1 MEQAQ
6 GSEHLDTSHV
16 DWSFLPPTAMH
27 VIGTLLP
34 PSSLLKARL
43 VNIHWASCLAA
54 LVDTLYIVPEYFLNE
69 QTVTE
74 VHKAFPKATTVNLD
88 LQDTF
93 MAVPQAVKD
102 SLDRYTS
109 QRNGQFSAA
118 GTGPEDASSTS
129 SEVCQTDGALESGRP
144 SEDASGAAGAP
155 TESAAEPPASP
166 VAITAESSSQPSI
179 APPLAAP
186 SALQMDSSIPASQPS
201 QPYQQGVGARV
212 AAFSVDFLR
221 RSGTSGPEVSNGVT
235 LAAPSSMSGISGAHG
250 GGATAGLPVA
260 GGPPGLAEAMPAG
273 TTAAGGVGAGAGE
286 AGAPLALPVPGAP
299 AQSPVPPP
307 TVPYSAISIEPLHS
321 IVPSNATH
329 LRVRLP
335 DSLDVQAHHADV
347 SSSWDYVSALLAHVG
362 TGLSGLSL
370 STAPDAAH
378 ISMLS
383 PLTQLTSLTMDE
395 ASHSTWS
402 ADHLPIVGSLTGL
415 RNLAIKIPPFRSSR
429 PEPAATPPPAALA
442 SWTALQRL
450 TKLHVSALRYSFHS
464 SLVAVLPHLTKLEY
478 LALRAPQTRLPWPG
492 TDKPL
497 FANIGTLT
505 GLTQLSLALGDH
517 NMAPQDWQSM
527 TTLTRLSAIELSV
540 SEGSDGLNVPMGLEF
555 PALKSLKLRYPNSQ
569 DLVRIA
575 MWSGIQRLDIKFPE
589 HEREW
594 HQEDAVVELLDFRT
608 KLLSTAGAAVICSVL
623 DNAPAA
629 HLTTSVALDSSGNL
643 GHASVVA
650 LMGQMGASPQQQ
662 PGAGGTM
669 PPTGAGNT
677 AGLTSWW
684 SPLLPLLAL
693 PNMVDFRC
701 SAKEGLASHN
711 PILFDEIVSGLCAA
725 WPGVT
730 RLCFKGCINVLSQPG
745 GWDSLKQLT
754 KLQQLELR
762 HHPPQEGEPPADH
775 NISRATRARFL
786 RVEPIRLPA
795 TSLPDSL
802 QTLLLENV
810 ELRRKE
816 TDCLI
821 NLSSLE
827 RRTTCRHFPEFVGMP
842 LQRLV
847 VSNCCVKAKGITSIA
862 SECKG
867 LTHLVFAVYKVSEE
881 ADLKELQGALR
892 QMVRNLT
899 QLQVLKV
906 RVLAGCITQDLVQDM
921 VFYLP
926 YLQRLKLT
934 SSDGWADTAL
944 FLPLTRMSGLRKCS
958 LAYFKSAE
966 AARLLRAEF
975 RTVLPYCKIKAKH
988 EAG

>member
-1 MEQAQ
+1 MEESLGNDHQ
-6 GSEHLDTSHV
+6 DTSHV

-27 VIGTLLP
+27 VIGTVLP

-43 VNIHWASCLAA
+43 VNRHWASCLAA
-54 LVDTLYIVPEYFLNE
+54 LVDTLYIVPEYFHTE
-69 QTVTE
+69 ETVAE
-74 VHKAFPKATTVNLD
+74 VPKAFPKATTVNLD

-102 SLDRYTS
+102 SLDRYTV
-109 QRNGQFSAA
+109 QRNAA
-118 GTGPEDASSTS
+118 PEAAPEDASTAS
-129 SEVCQTDGALESGRP
+129 SEMCQTECAAESGRP
-144 SEDASGAAGAP
+144 SEDASGAGAGGAETPALAP
-155 TESAAEPPASP
+155 AA
-166 VAITAESSSQPSI
+166 TA
-179 APPLAAP
+179 AAAP
-186 SALQMDSSIPASQPS
+186 GPS
-201 QPYQQGVGARV
+201 
-212 AAFSVDFLR
+212 
-221 RSGTSGPEVSNGVT
+221 
-235 LAAPSSMSGISGAHG
+235 APSSGADTVVSMPLRGSFLQKLGFGRQPQPQQAVAALTAALTRTDFLNGVHG
-250 GGATAGLPVA
+250 SASNAATGGAGGSGNGNALVPASAPAFGLQVAAAAIGGPGPGADAAGHAGL
-260 GGPPGLAEAMPAG
+260 
-273 TTAAGGVGAGAGE
+273 AAGGAEAAADAAAGA
-286 AGAPLALPVPGAP
+286 AAPPPGAP
-299 AQSPVPPP
+299 PPPPP
-307 TVPYSAISIEPLHS
+307 TFPYSAIPVDPLPGV
-321 IVPSNATH
+321 VPPNATH

-335 DSLDVQAHHADV
+335 DSLDVAAHHADV
-347 SSSWDYVSALLAHVG
+347 SASWDYVASLLGRVG
-362 TGLSGLSL
+362 SNLSGLSL

-402 ADHLPIVGSLTGL
+402 TEHLPIVGSLTGL

-429 PEPAATPPPAALA
+429 PDTPAAPPPAALA

-517 NMAPQDWQSM
+517 NMVPQDWQSM
-527 TTLTRLSAIELSV
+527 TTLARLSAIELSV
-540 SEGSDGLNVPMGLEF
+540 SEGSDGLNVPMGLDF
-555 PALKSLKLRYPNSQ
+555 PALRSLKLRYPNSQ

-608 KLLSTAGAAVICSVL
+608 KLLPTPGAALICSVL
-623 DNAPAA
+623 DSAPAA
-629 HLTTSVALDSSGNL
+629 ALAASGALDAG
-643 GHASVVA
+643 ASMGPAGVVA
-650 LMGQMGASPQQQ
+650 LMGQLAP
-662 PGAGGTM
+662 PPPAPPAGTEAAV
-669 PPTGAGNT
+669 PPTGPGNT
-677 AGLTSWW
+677 AGLTAWW

-693 PNMVDFRC
+693 PSMVDFRC
-701 SAKEGLASHN
+701 SAKEGLASHD
-711 PILFDEIVSGLCAA
+711 PILFDEIISGMCAA

-730 RLCFKGCINVLSQPG
+730 RLCFKGCINVRNQTA
-745 GWDSLKQLT
+745 GWDPLRALT

-762 HHPPQEGEPPADH
+762 HHPPQEGEQAADH

-786 RVEPIRLPA
+786 RVEPIKLPA
-795 TSLPDSL
+795 TGLPDSL

-816 TDCLI
+816 TDCLV
-821 NLSSLE
+821 NLTSLE

-862 SECKG
+862 SECAG
-867 LTHLVFAVYKVSEE
+867 LTHLVFAVYKVAEE
-881 ADLKELQGALR
+881 ADLRELQSALR
-892 QMVRNLT
+892 QMVRSLT

-906 RVLAGCITQDLVQDM
+906 RVLAGCITKDLVEEM
-921 VFYLP
+921 VVKLP
-926 YLQRLKLT
+926 HLQRLKLT
-934 SSDGWADTAL
+934 SSDGWADTSL

-958 LAYFKSAE
+958 LAYFKSVE

-988 EAG
+988 ETS

>member
-1 MEQAQ
+1 MEQAP

-43 VNIHWASCLAA
+43 VNLHWAGCLAA

-69 QTVTE
+69 ETVTE
-74 VHKAFPKATTVNLD
+74 VHKAFPKTTTVNLD

-109 QRNGQFSAA
+109 QRNGQFPAA
-118 GTGPEDASSTS
+118 GGVPEDASSTS
-129 SEVCQTDGALESGRP
+129 SEVCQTDGAVESGRP
-144 SEDASGAAGAP
+144 SEDASGAAGGS
-155 TESAAEPPASP
+155 TESAAEPPASLE
-166 VAITAESSSQPSI
+166 AITVESPSKPSN
-179 APPLAAP
+179 APTLASP
-186 SALQMDSSIPASQPS
+186 SALQMGSLDSNIPAEQPK
-201 QPYQQGVGARV
+201 QPHQPDDGALV
-212 AAFSVDFLR
+212 AAFPVDLQMS
-221 RSGTSGPEVSNGVT
+221 RSGGPEDSNVGIAVVAST
-235 LAAPSSMSGISGAHG
+235 NISGTNE
-250 GGATAGLPVA
+250 GGATAAVPSA
-260 GGPPGLAEAMPAG
+260 GGPSGPAEITPPGAA
-273 TTAAGGVGAGAGE
+273 TAGGVAAVAGE
-286 AGAPLALPVPGAP
+286 AGAAVALPAPGAP
-299 AQSPVPPP
+299 AQPPAPLP
-307 TVPYSAISIEPLHS
+307 TVPYSAISVEPLPG
-321 IVPSNATH
+321 IVHASATH

-335 DSLDVQAHHADV
+335 DSLDVLAHHADV
-347 SSSWDYVSALLAHVG
+347 STSWDYVSALLARVG

-402 ADHLPIVGSLTGL
+402 AEHLPIVGSLTGL

-497 FANIGTLT
+497 FANIGTLI
-505 GLTQLSLALGDH
+505 GLTQISLALGDH

-629 HLTTSVALDSSGNL
+629 HLTTSTVLDSNGGL
-643 GHASVVA
+643 GHAGVVA
-650 LMGQMGASPQQQ
+650 LMGQLGTPPQQQ
-662 PGAGGTM
+662 PGAGGNM

-701 SAKEGLASHN
+701 SAKEGLASHS
-711 PILFDEIVSGLCAA
+711 PILFDEIVSGLSAA

-730 RLCFKGCINVLSQPG
+730 RLCFKGCINVLSQAG

-762 HHPPQEGEPPADH
+762 HHPPQEGEHPADH
-775 NISRATRARFL
+775 TISRATRPRFV

-816 TDCLI
+816 
-821 NLSSLE
+821 
-827 RRTTCRHFPEFVGMP
+827 
-842 LQRLV
+842 
-847 VSNCCVKAKGITSIA
+847 
-862 SECKG
+862 
-867 LTHLVFAVYKVSEE
+867 
-881 ADLKELQGALR
+881 
-892 QMVRNLT
+892 VRN
-899 QLQVLKV
+899 
-906 RVLAGCITQDLVQDM
+906 RENDM
-921 VFYLP
+921 
-926 YLQRLKLT
+926 
-934 SSDGWADTAL
+934 
-944 FLPLTRMSGLRKCS
+944 LR
-958 LAYFKSAE
+958 
-966 AARLLRAEF
+966 
-975 RTVLPYCKIKAKH
+975 
-988 EAG
+988 